1 MVYGRP
7 KAVFAAALSLLVLLS
22 STADA
27 FLPPNVPSRSVS
39 FTQVNMFDFLKEGK
53 KKLVKSLAGE
63 YDQAAVKARI
73 DGYINNNKVLM
84 FSFTT

>member
-1 MVYGRP
+1 MKIASSIV
-7 KAVFAAALSLLVLLS
+7 VALALALS

-27 FLPPNVPSRSVS
+27 FVPTSNAPATSRTSN
-39 FTQVNMFDFLKEGK
+39 TQVHLFDIFNEGK

-63 YDQAAVKARI
+63 YDEAAIKARVNGLI
-73 DGYINNNKVLM
+73 ADSPVLM